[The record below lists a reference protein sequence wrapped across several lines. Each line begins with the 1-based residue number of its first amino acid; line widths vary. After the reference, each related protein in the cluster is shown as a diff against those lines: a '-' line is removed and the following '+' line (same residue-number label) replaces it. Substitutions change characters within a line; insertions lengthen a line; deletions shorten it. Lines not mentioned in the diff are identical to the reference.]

1 MAGIK
6 IREEL
11 ESFYKLK
18 TVLILAFIGTFLL
31 ENNVITFLENPALQT
46 LITNRFVSFFSD
58 AGLLGLYGTLIG
70 LLLTAYAMIV
80 AILPL
85 FSTES
90 MARPIFSQINRL
102 FVFTILDGVILL
114 MVFFTGGFGGQ
125 FKLPYTSSSGFVDVE
140 IFLFLSLIIGLIFC
154 VMTLSDLFKII
165 RRGGSRKQ
173 ADSGKKG

>member
-1 MAGIK
+1 MASIK
-6 IREEL
+6 IHDEL

-31 ENNVITFLENPALQT
+31 ENNVITFLEDPSLTT

-58 AGLLGLYGTLIG
+58 PGLLGLYGTLIG

-80 AILPL
+80 AVLPL
-85 FSTES
+85 FSIES
-90 MARPIFSQINRL
+90 MKKPIFSQINRL

-114 MVFFTGGFGGQ
+114 MIFFTGGFAGQ
-125 FKLPYTSSSGFVDVE
+125 FTLPYTNSSFFVDVE
-140 IFLFLSLIIGLIFC
+140 IFLFLCLIIGLIFC

-165 RRGGSRKQ
+165 RKRGSR
-173 ADSGKKG
+173 